1 MCTYITMQSPMR
13 GSGLA
18 AGEWFRLDRAVVYF
32 DHPQDAP
39 VDHAVC
45 LDFRPSEGTAD
56 QRASVE
62 LDAASARRLAETILQ
77 LLDND
82 EVRAL
87 EPDPAAL

>member
-1 MCTYITMQSPMR
+1 MCTYITLQSPMR

-18 AGEWFRLDRAVVYF
+18 AGEWFRLARAVVYY

-45 LDFRPSEGTAD
+45 LDFRPAEGPAN
-56 QRASVE
+56 RRSSVE

-77 LLDND
+77 LLDD
-82 EVRAL
+82 DQVRIL
-87 EPDPAAL
+87 EPALPAT

>member
-1 MCTYITMQSPMR
+1 MCTYITMHSPMS

-45 LDFRPSEGTAD
+45 LDFRASDGPAD
-56 QRASVE
+56 RRASVE
-62 LDAASARRLAETILQ
+62 LDPASARRLAETILE
-77 LLDND
+77 LLAHD

-87 EPDPAAL
+87 EPAPAGP